1 MTHDNEL
8 SPLEQRARSLLRD
21 RVHNLDGATRSH
33 LAQARSAAIAQ
44 RDARPGWF
52 TFRYLAPA
60 AGVVATAALVTVLIT
75 GRQDVSGVN
84 DPADSALYDLELL
97 ADADAFELSQET
109 DLEFIE
115 WAASMGE
122 QGQAGT

>member
-1 MTHDNEL
+1 MNHDNEL
-8 SPLEQRARSLLRD
+8 SPLEQRARALLRD
-21 RVHNLDGATRSH
+21 SAHSLDGATRSRI
-33 LAQARSAAIAQ
+33 AQARSAAIAQ

-52 TFRYLAPA
+52 SFRYLAPA
-60 AGVVATAALVTVLIT
+60 AGVVATAVLVTVLIT
-75 GRQDVSGVN
+75 GSQDISGVN
-84 DPADSALYDLELL
+84 DPVGSALYDLELL